1 MENDKFKTMTDS
13 NTLLNAFHEAQK
25 DSIWKASVQRF
36 EANLIANINKLQEQI
51 RSDKYEQLPFNVFK
65 LNERGHIRV
74 IKSMHIAD
82 RVVQR
87 SVCDNIL
94 TPALKKYLIYDNG
107 ASQEGKGIDFCRSRL
122 SVHLQKYIRKFG
134 TDGYILLCDFRKF
147 FDNIR
152 HDVLV
157 KQFAEKIKDKQA
169 MDFITKLIDTF
180 KIDISYLPADQR
192 ENEINNVFNS
202 LEYDQIDD
210 NLKTGQ
216 FFMKKSVGIGSQISQ
231 IAGIF
236 YPTKLDNYIKIVK
249 GIKFYGRYMDDFY
262 IIHNDKEFLKNILT
276 DIKRVS
282 AELGLTLS
290 SNKTQIK
297 KLKTGFT
304 FLKIK
309 YSVTDSGH
317 IVKRICS
324 SNVTRQRRKLK
335 KLKAKVTAGKIP
347 FIDVLNMHKSW
358 MGGLKKFDSHRTLL
372 NMQDLF
378 NSLFKKE
385 LENYERKRKT
395 RTGNPKFNVPA
406 EFQLITDW
414 RLENRKISGIPGSRS
429 DCSL

>member
-1 MENDKFKTMTDS
+1 M
-13 NTLLNAFHEAQK
+13 NAFHQAQK

-36 EANLIANINKLQEQI
+36 EANLIANINKLQEQM
-51 RSDKYEQLPFNVFK
+51 RTGKYEQLPFNVFK

-107 ASQEGKGIDFCRSRL
+107 ASQKDKGIDFCRRRL
-122 SVHLQKYIRKFG
+122 SVHIQKYIRKFG

-152 HDVLV
+152 HDVLI
-157 KQFAEKIKDKQA
+157 KQFAEKIKGKTT
-169 MDFITKLIDTF
+169 MDFIAKLIGTF
-180 KIDISYLPADQR
+180 KIDVSYLPADQR
-192 ENEINNVFNS
+192 ENAINNVFNS

-236 YPTKLDNYIKIVK
+236 YPTKLDNYIKIVR

-262 IIHNDKEFLKNILT
+262 IIHQDKEFLKDILL
-276 DIKRVS
+276 DIRRV
-282 AELGLTLS
+282 AGELGLVLS
-290 SNKTQIK
+290 DNKIQIQ
-297 KLKTGFT
+297 KLGTGFT

-309 YSVTDSGH
+309 YLVTDSGK
-317 IVKRICS
+317 IVKRICGK
-324 SNVTRQRRKLK
+324 NVTRHRRKLR
-335 KLKAKVTAGKIP
+335 KLKVKVSAGIVP
-347 FIDVLNMHKSW
+347 FEDVYNMHKSW
-358 MGGLKKFDSHRTLL
+358 IGNLKRFNSHRTLL
-372 NMQDLF
+372 SVQNYF
-378 NSLFKKE
+378 ISLFKKE
-385 LENYERKRKT
+385 LEDYERKRKI
-395 RTGNPKFNVPA
+395 RTGNPKFNLPA
-406 EFQLITDW
+406 EFLLITNW

-429 DCSL
+429 NGSL

>member
-1 MENDKFKTMTDS
+1 MKNDKFKTMTDS
-13 NTLLNAFHEAQK
+13 NTLLNAFHQAQK

-36 EANLIANINKLQEQI
+36 EANLISNINKLQEQM
-51 RSDKYEQLPFNVFK
+51 RTGKYEQLPFNVFK

-107 ASQEGKGIDFCRSRL
+107 ASQKDKGIDFCRRRL
-122 SVHLQKYIRKFG
+122 SVHIQKYIRKFG

-152 HDVLV
+152 HDVLI
-157 KQFAEKIKDKQA
+157 KQFAEKIKGKTT
-169 MDFITKLIDTF
+169 MDFIAKLIDTF
-180 KIDISYLPADQR
+180 KIDVSYLSADQR
-192 ENEINNVFNS
+192 ENAINNVFNS

-236 YPTKLDNYIKIVK
+236 YPTKLDNYIKIVR

-262 IIHNDKEFLKNILT
+262 IIHQDKEFLKDILL
-276 DIKRVS
+276 DIRRV
-282 AELGLTLS
+282 AGELGLVLS
-290 SNKTQIK
+290 DNKTQIR
-297 KLKTGFT
+297 KLGTGFT

-309 YSVTDSGH
+309 YLVTDSGK

-324 SNVTRQRRKLK
+324 KNVTRHRRKLR
-335 KLKAKVTAGKIP
+335 KLKAKVSAGIVP
-347 FIDVLNMHKSW
+347 FEDVYNIHKSW
-358 MGGLKKFDSHRTLL
+358 IENLKRFNSHRTLL
-372 NMQDLF
+372 SVQNYF
-378 NSLFKKE
+378 ISLFKKE
-385 LENYERKRKT
+385 LEDYERKRKI
-395 RTGNPKFNVPA
+395 RTGNPKFNLPA
-406 EFQLITDW
+406 EFLLITNW

-429 DCSL
+429 NGSL